1 MPPGMNKLI
10 FALLCAAGLT
20 AGSLDANAQKDKTW
34 GSWGITNVQYEFT
47 PRWFAY
53 MELQTRSQAMFNHFF
68 YYEIKGGI
76 NYRINKNFIAFVGFG
91 NYGTYNWK
99 NLRSAKTTDELRLWE
114 QLVINQ
120 PLSRLKFEH
129 RFRIEQASINRKFR
143 NRFRYRL
150 NLIIPINKKKVEN
163 NTVFVSA
170 FDEIFLTDTPPYFMR
185 NRVYLGLGYQATEFL
200 TLQAGWVNQFN
211 YTLSNKGGKNNL
223 LVSLNFR
230 FTHKDNKY
238 ERMPTLPD

>member
-1 MPPGMNKLI
+1 MNKLTLR
-10 FALLCAAGLT
+10 LLCAAVFALTGLE
-20 AGSLDANAQKDKTW
+20 AGAQKDKTW
-34 GSWGITNVQYEFT
+34 GSWSIVNVQYEFT
-47 PRWFAY
+47 PRWFGY
-53 MELQTRSQAMFNHFF
+53 FELQSRSQAMFNHFF
-68 YYEIKGGI
+68 YYEVKGGI

-91 NYGTYNWK
+91 NYGTYDWK
-99 NLRSAKTTDELRLWE
+99 NIRGAKTVDELRLWE

-129 RFRIEQASINRKFR
+129 RFRIEQASINKKYR

-150 NLIIPINKKKVEN
+150 NLIVPLNKKKVEN
-163 NTVFVSA
+163 KTVFVSA

-200 TLQAGWVNQFN
+200 TVQAGWVNQFN
-211 YTLSNKGGKNNL
+211 YNLNAKGGKNNL

-230 FTHKDNKY
+230 FVNKHNKD
-238 ERMPTLPD
+238 ERIPSMPD

>member
-1 MPPGMNKLI
+1 MNKLT
-10 FALLCAAGLT
+10 FVGLYLGLLT
-20 AGSLDANAQKDKTW
+20 TMSVHTHAQKDKTW
-34 GSWGITNVQYEFT
+34 GSWSIANVQYEFS

-53 MELQTRSQAMFNHFF
+53 VELQTRSQAMYNHFH

-91 NYGTYNWK
+91 NYGTYDWK
-99 NLRSAKTTDELRLWE
+99 NIRGAKTTDELRLWE

-120 PLSRLKFEH
+120 PLNRLKFEH
-129 RFRIEQASINRKFR
+129 RFRIEQASINKKYR

-150 NLIIPINKKKVEN
+150 NLIVPLNKKTVET

-170 FDEIFLTDTPPYFMR
+170 FDELFLTDTPPYFMR
-185 NRVYLGLGYQATEFL
+185 NRVYLGLGYQVTEFL
-200 TLQAGWVNQFN
+200 TLQAGWINQFN
-211 YTLSNKGGKNNL
+211 YNLNAKGGKNNL

-230 FTHKDNKY
+230 FVRKDNKY
-238 ERMPTLPD
+238 ERMPTMPD

>member
-1 MPPGMNKLI
+1 MNKLM
-10 FALLCAAGLT
+10 FAVSLSLCLLGVMPEA
-20 AGSLDANAQKDKTW
+20 SAQKDKTW
-34 GSWGITNVQYEFT
+34 GSWAIANVQYEFA
-47 PRWFAY
+47 PRWFTY
-53 MELQTRSQAMFNHFF
+53 FELQTRSQAMANHFF

-91 NYGTYNWK
+91 NYGTYDWK
-99 NLRSAKTTDELRLWE
+99 NIRGAKTTDELRLWE

-120 PLSRLKFEH
+120 PLARLKFEH

-150 NLIIPINKKKVEN
+150 NLIIPLNKKKVEN
-163 NTVFVSA
+163 KTVFVSA

-200 TLQAGWVNQFN
+200 TVQAGWVNQFN
-211 YTLSNKGGKNNL
+211 YNLQNKGGKNNI

-230 FTHKDNKY
+230 FVRKDNKY